1 MTEQG
6 TASGASETGDDDSGA
21 FDKARAKAFM
31 ATMVGVI
38 NSGALSLMISIGHR
52 TGLFDKMAGQKSFT
66 SLELAQASNL
76 DERYVREWLA
86 AMAAGGVIDLTAGA
100 IETEHRFVLPA
111 EHEKLVTR
119 AGGPLNLA
127 AMTQYVA
134 LMGQVEDDVVESFS
148 TGAGVPYSRYPAF
161 QALMAEGSGAR
172 FDAALISEMLPLM
185 PGSTAALQAGTT
197 LADVGCGSGKALL
210 MMAEAYPNSTFTG
223 FDFSPDGIA
232 AANAK
237 AQQMELSN
245 VTFVEADAAELTAND
260 EFDFITSF
268 DAIHDQ
274 GRPRDVL
281 AGIRRALRD
290 GGTYLCVEPRS
301 SSSLEENIKDP
312 MAPYL
317 YSISTMH
324 CMSVAL
330 VDGGEGL
337 GTAWGAEKAHEYLN
351 DAGFSQVET
360 HEVGADRT
368 NSYFVAS

>member
-1 MTEQG
+1 MDT
-6 TASGASETGDDDSGA
+6 DSTTNE

-31 ATMVGVI
+31 GTMMGVI
-38 NSGALSLMISIGHR
+38 NNGALSMMVSIGHR
-52 TGLFDKMAGQKSFT
+52 TGLFDHMAGQVSMT
-66 SLELAQASNL
+66 STELAAASEL

-86 AMAAGGVIDLTAGA
+86 AMAAGGIVDLSPGA
-100 IETEHRFVLPA
+100 SEPENRFVLPA
-111 EHEKLVTR
+111 EHQKLVTR

-127 AMTQYVA
+127 AMTQYIA
-134 LMGQVEDDVVESFS
+134 LLGQVEDDVVEAFS

-172 FDAALISEMLPLM
+172 FDAALLDGMLPLM
-185 PGSTAALQAGTT
+185 PGGTEALTSGAT
-197 LADVGCGSGKALL
+197 LADIGCGEGKAIL

-223 FDFSPDGIA
+223 FDFSADAIVA
-232 AANAK
+232 AAAK
-237 AQQMELSN
+237 AEAQGLTN
-245 VTFVEADAAELTAND
+245 VSFVEADAAELTAD
-260 EFDFITSF
+260 AEFDFVTSF

-281 AGIRRALRD
+281 AGIRRALRP

-301 SSSLEENIKDP
+301 ATKLEDNIKDP

-330 VDGGEGL
+330 VNGGEGL
-337 GTAWGAEKAHEYLN
+337 GTAWGEEKAYAYLHE
-351 DAGFSQVET
+351 AGFDSIET
-360 HEVGADRT
+360 HEVAQDRT
-368 NSYFVAS
+368 NSYYVAQ